1 MGLSPRPTDEG
12 SLYGWDNLDYSLQH
26 NMKKTVKEPNPS
38 LTIDP
43 KQFSMSTSEIVEAG
57 KQAGY
62 NVAIVQGIS
71 GELIRFT

>member
-1 MGLSPRPTDEG
+1 
-12 SLYGWDNLDYSLQH
+12 
-26 NMKKTVKEPNPS
+26 MKKTVKEPNPS